1 MLAPYNN
8 MTMFITMNMT
18 ETIYEE
24 HRLELINFINQKI
37 GNFSDAEDLLHDT
50 FKKMI
55 VNAETLDESRVRS
68 WLFHVARNAIVDYYR
83 KKKSFVELSDLLEDE
98 SYTEPERDGLKRCI
112 QGMMLELPEADRLAL
127 IESDLERIPQKE
139 IAARLNISHTAVK
152 SRIQR
157 SRKRLHEMVNDCC
170 VIERDSLGR
179 VMQQECKS
187 SCGCSD

>member
-1 MLAPYNN
+1 
-8 MTMFITMNMT
+8 MT